1 MESIRYYKNVGPNGD
16 FEKLTNIDAVVDSI
30 LNLLSIPKG
39 SYILNPEIGTE
50 IYKYVFDFDDQ
61 VTLAQIDTEIRNTLE
76 QEDRITVLDVQM
88 SPSSVDPK
96 AVQINIVFSYNNS
109 NQPVSISLVKLNSTI
124 SLI

>member
-1 MESIRYYKNVGPNGD
+1 MESIRYYKNVAPNGD
-16 FEKLTNIDAVVDSI
+16 FEKLTNINAVVDSI

-50 IYKYVFDFDDQ
+50 LYKYVFDFNDP
-61 VTLAQIDTEIRNTLE
+61 VTLAQVDAEIRSTLE

-88 SPSSVDPK
+88 SPSSIDPK
-96 AVQINIVFSYNNS
+96 AVQFNIVFSYNNNS
-109 NQPVSISLVKLNSTI
+109 QPVSISLVKLNSTI